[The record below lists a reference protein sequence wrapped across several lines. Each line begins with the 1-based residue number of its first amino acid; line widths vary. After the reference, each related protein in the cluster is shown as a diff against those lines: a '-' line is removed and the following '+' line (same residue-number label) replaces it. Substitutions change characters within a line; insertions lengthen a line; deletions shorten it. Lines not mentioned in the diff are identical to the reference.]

1 MDTIILSIAGLFA
14 LTILVGIRGN
24 MKLSNIRGGTRHTGG
39 KTKRQTIK
47 NRSKKIIV

>member
-1 MDTIILSIAGLFA
+1 MDTIILSIAGLFV

-24 MKLSNIRGGTRHTGG
+24 MNLSRRGGHTGG

-47 NRSKKIIV
+47 NRSKK

>member
-24 MKLSNIRGGTRHTGG
+24 MKLSRRVGTRHTGG

-47 NRSKKIIV
+47 NRSKK